1 MYKRIMAATFLLAL
15 IIVVI
20 VQAMD
25 TREEREAENGG
36 FSNLSSGQKAPDF
49 ELATLNGETVKL
61 SDYRGKKVM
70 LNFWAT
76 WCGPCREEMPDMEV
90 FSNGLGK
97 DTVILA
103 VNIDS
108 QNDVQTF
115 VDEMGVTFPILL
127 DSQNIKNAVNKRYK
141 VSAMPTTYFI
151 DSEGLISRKHIGQ
164 VSLQS
169 MEKFIADMK

>member
-1 MYKRIMAATFLLAL
+1 MYKKVIAAAVLLAL
-15 IIVVI
+15 IAVVI
-20 VQAMD
+20 VQAM
-25 TREEREAENGG
+25 EPK
-36 FSNLSSGQKAPDF
+36 SGLDIGLKAPDF
-49 ELATLNGETVKL
+49 ELETLSGEKVKL
-61 SDYRGKKVM
+61 SDYQGKKVM

-76 WCGPCREEMPDMEV
+76 WCGPCREEMPDMET
-90 FSNGLGK
+90 FAKGLDK

-103 VNIDS
+103 VNLDP

-127 DSQNIKNAVNKRYK
+127 DSQNIKNAVKKRYK

-151 DSEGLISRKHIGQ
+151 DSEGLIAVKHIGQ

-169 MEKFIADMK
+169 MEKYIADMK

>member
-1 MYKRIMAATFLLAL
+1 MYKKIIAAVFLVVL
-15 IIVVI
+15 IAVAI
-20 VQAMD
+20 VQAMEPRSGLD
-25 TREEREAENGG
+25 T
-36 FSNLSSGQKAPDF
+36 GQKAPDF
-49 ELATLNGETVKL
+49 ELETLSGEKVKL
-61 SDYRGKKVM
+61 SDYQGKKVM

-76 WCGPCREEMPDMEV
+76 WCGPCREEMPDMET
-90 FSNGLGK
+90 FAKGLGK

-103 VNIDS
+103 INLDP

-141 VSAMPTTYFI
+141 VAAMPTTYFI

-169 MEKFIADMK
+169 MEKYIEDMK